1 MAAVEGAPLLLKLVT
16 MVLLEVRGEEA
27 DFVKV
32 CSIIFLLTVTCPTPP
47 PKGVSSK
54 CLDINNI

>member
-32 CSIIFLLTVTCPTPP
+32 CSIIFPHTVTCPMAPQRCQQQMP
-47 PKGVSSK
+47 QYQ
-54 CLDINNI
+54 

>member
-32 CSIIFLLTVTCPTPP
+32 CSIIFLHTVTCPIATPQRCHQQMP
-47 PKGVSSK
+47 QYQ
-54 CLDINNI
+54 